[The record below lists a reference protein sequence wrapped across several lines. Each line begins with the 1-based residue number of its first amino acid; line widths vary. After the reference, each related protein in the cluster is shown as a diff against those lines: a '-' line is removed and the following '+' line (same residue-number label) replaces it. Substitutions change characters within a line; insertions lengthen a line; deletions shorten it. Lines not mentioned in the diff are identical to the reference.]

1 MMGMSETGSRWITGV
16 SLGVVAV
23 CFGVL
28 LGGIVEE
35 RQQEKCEDAQSY
47 TYSIHE
53 DPLATDLRAAL
64 EYTGVLG

>member
-1 MMGMSETGSRWITGV
+1 MSETVSRWITGV

-28 LGGIVEE
+28 LGGIHEE
-35 RQQEKCEDAQSY
+35 QQKCEDAQSY

-53 DPLATDLRAAL
+53 GPLVTDLHAAMK
-64 EYTGVLG
+64 YTGVLG